1 MTPLLEI
8 SGLVKRFELSR
19 GGRVWTE
26 PRVVHALESVDL
38 TLGQGEFVALV
49 GESGSGKTT
58 LANCVAGFVAPTA
71 GTIELG
77 GEPIVRVDD
86 AGKVHRGLSRKA
98 LARRVQMVFQDPSS
112 ALNARQT
119 IGSALR
125 EPLTVHKV
133 LDKSAARRRADELLE
148 LTGIPASFRDR
159 YPHEL
164 NSGQRQRV
172 VIARALALEPTLLLA
187 DEPVSRLDVSMQSQI
202 LNLLLDLH
210 SSLGLTILF
219 ITHDLSVVRQV
230 ADRVVVLYLGRTME
244 VCTADAFFA
253 DPVHPYSEALVN
265 ATPRLEGGTLSALG
279 GEIPSPVAPPPGCP
293 FTTRCPLVVPACSE
307 AVPPLRDVGDGRLVA
322 CIRRPAQV
330 ESLAMEGAA
339 S

>member
-1 MTPLLEI
+1 MTPRLEI

-19 GGRVWTE
+19 GGRVWQ
-26 PRVVHALESVDL
+26 PKRVVHALESVDL
-38 TLGQGEFVALV
+38 TVGKGEFVALV

-58 LANCVAGFVAPTA
+58 LANCVAGFVQPTA
-71 GTIELG
+71 GSVVLD
-77 GEPIVRVDD
+77 GERLVDVDAAGRVR
-86 AGKVHRGLSRKA
+86 RGVSRKD
-98 LARRVQMVFQDPSS
+98 LSRRVQMVFQDPSS
-112 ALNARQT
+112 ALNSRQT
-119 IGSALR
+119 IGTALR
-125 EPLTVHKV
+125 EPLTVHRV
-133 LDKSAARRRADELLE
+133 LDGAGARKRADELLE
-148 LTGIPASFRDR
+148 LTGIPASYRDR

-172 VIARALALEPTLLLA
+172 VIARALALEPVLLLA

-210 SSLGLTILF
+210 GSLGLTILF

-244 VCTADAFFA
+244 VCSADAFFA

-265 ATPRLEGGTLSALG
+265 ATPRLEGGDLSALP

-293 FTTRCPLVVPACSE
+293 FTTRCPLAEPACE
-307 AVPPLRDVGDGRLVA
+307 AAVPPLRDVGSGRLVA
-322 CIRRPAQV
+322 CIKRPAPV
-330 ESLAMEGAA
+330 GAPA
-339 S
+339 GTAAR

>member
-1 MTPLLEI
+1 MTPRLEI
-8 SGLVKRFELSR
+8 TGLVKRFELSR
-19 GGRVWTE
+19 GGRVWQ
-26 PRVVHALESVDL
+26 PRRVVHALESVDL
-38 TLGQGEFVALV
+38 TVGKGEFVALV

-58 LANCVAGFVAPTA
+58 LANCVAGFVQPTA
-71 GTIELG
+71 GSVVLD
-77 GEPIVRVDD
+77 GEPLVRVDES
-86 AGKVHRGLSRKA
+86 GHVHRGLSRK
-98 LARRVQMVFQDPSS
+98 LLSRQVQMVFQDPSS

-119 IGSALR
+119 IGTALR
-125 EPLTVHKV
+125 EPLTVHGV
-133 LDKSAARRRADELLE
+133 FDGAGARRRADELLE
-148 LTGIPASFRDR
+148 LTGIPASYRDR

-172 VIARALALEPTLLLA
+172 VIARALALEPVLLLA

-210 SSLGLTILF
+210 GSLGLTILF

-244 VCTADAFFA
+244 VCSADAFFA

-265 ATPRLEGGTLSALG
+265 ATPRLEGGDISALP

-293 FTTRCPLVVPACSE
+293 FTTRCPLAEPACE
-307 AVPPLRDVGDGRLVA
+307 ADVPPLRDVGAGRLVA
-322 CIRRPAQV
+322 CIRRPAPV
-330 ESLAMEGAA
+330 PAPAEISAR
-339 S
+339 